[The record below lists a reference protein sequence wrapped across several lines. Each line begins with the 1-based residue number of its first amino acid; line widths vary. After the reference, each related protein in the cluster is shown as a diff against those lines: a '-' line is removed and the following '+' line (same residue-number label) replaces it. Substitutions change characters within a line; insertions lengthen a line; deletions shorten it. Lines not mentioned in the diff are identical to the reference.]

1 MNSDEHMLPACAG
14 IHARLKGEAERGA
27 RLQGE
32 HEQLEREQRKA
43 LEEAEKELC
52 ASTLQDEAAME
63 LQKE

>member
-1 MNSDEHMLPACAG
+1 MSRASAELC
-14 IHARLKGEAERGA
+14 ARLKGQTERGR

-32 HEQLEREQRKA
+32 QAQLEREQRKA

-52 ASTLQDEAAME
+52 ASTLQDEAVRE